1 MKFSVSGGL
10 LEPEHGN
17 MIEIDSYRWFDWL
30 AENQSF
36 RYESDKHAP
45 YTARKEKSD
54 YWYGYRKVSGKLHKR
69 YIGKSVEVTQE
80 KLEAIGE
87 ALNVAPEPKTPRVT
101 QSVTDRVT
109 DTVTQIVAVT
119 DTVTQDK
126 IKALEERL
134 QELEERLG
142 KLRA

>member
-17 MIEIDSYRWFDWL
+17 MIEVDGPRWFDWL

-36 RYESDKHAP
+36 RYESDKQAP

-69 YIGKSVEVTQE
+69 YIGKSTEVTQE

-87 ALNVAPEPKTPRVT
+87 ALNVAPEPKTLRVT
-101 QSVTDRVT
+101 QAVTDRVT
-109 DTVTQIVAVT
+109 GTVTQAVT
-119 DTVTQDK
+119 DTVTDR
-126 IKALEERL
+126 ITELETRL
-134 QELEERLG
+134 QEFEERLG